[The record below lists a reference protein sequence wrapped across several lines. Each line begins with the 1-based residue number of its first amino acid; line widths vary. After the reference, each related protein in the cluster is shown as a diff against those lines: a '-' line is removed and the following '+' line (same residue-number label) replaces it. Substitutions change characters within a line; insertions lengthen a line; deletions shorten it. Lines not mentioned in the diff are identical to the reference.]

1 MIAYLESLKDEIDDF
16 RKQFTKLR
24 SENMELQQKAALADV
39 YSDEMESLREK
50 STKVEKYESEIIKLK
65 DRIEEFRIDKI
76 RLEVSIL
83 V

>member
-1 MIAYLESLKDEIDDF
+1 
-16 RKQFTKLR
+16 
-24 SENMELQQKAALADV
+24 MELQQKDALADV

>member
-1 MIAYLESLKDEIDDF
+1 
-16 RKQFTKLR
+16 
-24 SENMELQQKAALADV
+24 MELQQKAALADV

>member
-1 MIAYLESLKDEIDDF
+1 
-16 RKQFTKLR
+16 
-24 SENMELQQKAALADV
+24 MELQQKAALTDV

-65 DRIEEFRIDKI
+65 ERIEEFRIDKI